1 MHLKNLTAAED
12 LPRSGSVRGISP
24 EHEYCALGHCGQT
37 NVSQSELVLRENK
50 LGNKKLPLLGEA
62 INYANWILEFAC
74 VEL

>member
-1 MHLKNLTAAED
+1 MNIVLLVTVDRPTA
-12 LPRSGSVRGISP
+12 
-24 EHEYCALGHCGQT
+24 